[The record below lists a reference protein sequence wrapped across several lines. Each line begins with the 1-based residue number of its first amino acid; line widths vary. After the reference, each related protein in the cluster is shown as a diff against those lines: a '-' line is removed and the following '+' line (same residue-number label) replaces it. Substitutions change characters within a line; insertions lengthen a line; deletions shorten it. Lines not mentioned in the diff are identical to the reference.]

1 MGNNNAAGVATT
13 DCQLRMNGAVVDSGI
28 GYLSLDGSGVDRG
41 YVPLAG
47 VATSAGPATVT
58 LTCTAST
65 ATGNFGSRTLTAVKV
80 ATVG

>member
-1 MGNNNAAGVATT
+1 MQSLSLPAGNDVLFGKAMGNNNAAGVATT

-47 VATSAGPATVT
+47 AATSAGPATVT
-58 LTCTAST
+58 
-65 ATGNFGSRTLTAVKV
+65 
-80 ATVG
+80 